1 MWIFSRMFKKAV
13 DKIIAKEVNVRR
25 AEIQVGISSLDSIYE
40 KRKKEYEVKIADID
54 SLKVRAETQISE
66 LERIRVK
73 AEEEQKLLWE
83 RLDILRDNLNT
94 EDVWMK
100 LWEMAYSKATDAVW
114 LVLQKEMLHLADLA
128 ENRAYLKAKSEFDMN
143 LSRLMEHLTKMSNDR
158 EAIPFIKVL
167 ALKKDI
173 EDKKLIAERN
183 NNDAQKEQIIKFT
196 AQLELIGALL

>member
-54 SLKVRAETQISE
+54 SLKIRTETQISE